1 MDKIL
6 LGEDVQTALDTAVAA
21 IDADVDAN
29 EGYPA
34 P

>member
-6 LGEDVQTALDTAVAA
+6 LGEDVQSALDAAVSA
-21 IDADVDAN
+21 IDSDVDAN